1 MGQNKKTWK
10 GIYRN
15 MGNIKNDNNGGDGA
29 VNETTKANNTEVE
42 PITMSKADYDKA
54 IQSAEDKVRGK
65 MSKTIKELEAKIKEL
80 TPEEKSQEQ
89 IELENRLAQ
98 LEESEKAIAEKQR
111 RLEFQEKLSDKGLNK
126 KLVDYLN
133 DNVDIEAFSDLIQ
146 NIMTNRAKSN
156 GYVPVDHSSDS
167 KISQEDFAKMTYSQ
181 KVELQRN
188 HPETY
193 RRLSGRR

>member
-1 MGQNKKTWK
+1 ME
-10 GIYRN
+10 
-15 MGNIKNDNNGGDGA
+15 NIKNDNNGGDGA
-29 VNETTKANNTEVE
+29 VNETETTKTTESNTEVE

-111 RLEFQEKLSDKGLNK
+111 RLEFQEKLSEKGLDK
-126 KLVDYLN
+126 SLVSYLN

-146 NIMTNRAKSN
+146 NIVTNRAKSN
-156 GYVPVDHSSDS
+156 GYVPADHSSDDN
-167 KISQEDFAKMTYSQ
+167 ISQEDFAKMSYSQ

>member
-1 MGQNKKTWK
+1 
-10 GIYRN
+10 

-29 VNETTKANNTEVE
+29 VNETETTKTITKENNTEVE

-65 MSKTIKELEAKIKEL
+65 MSKTIKELQGKIKEL
-80 TPEEKSQEQ
+80 TPVEKTQEE
-89 IELENRLAQ
+89 IDIENRLAQ
-98 LEESEKAIAEKQR
+98 LEESERAIAEKQR
-111 RLEFQEKLSDKGLNK
+111 RLDLIEKLSEKGLDK
-126 KLVDYLN
+126 SLVSYLN

-146 NIMTNRAKSN
+146 NIVTNRVKSN
-156 GYVPVDHSSDS
+156 GYVPADHSSDD

-181 KVELQRN
+181 KVELQKN

>member
-1 MGQNKKTWK
+1 M
-10 GIYRN
+10 YRK
-15 MGNIKNDNNGGDGA
+15 MENIKNDNNGGDGA
-29 VNETTKANNTEVE
+29 VNETETTKTTESNTEVE

-80 TPEEKSQEQ
+80 TPDEKSQEQ
-89 IELENRLAQ
+89 IELENRFAQ

-111 RLEFQEKLSDKGLNK
+111 RLEFQEKLSEKGLDK
-126 KLVDYLN
+126 SLVSYLN

-146 NIMTNRAKSN
+146 NIVTNRAKSN
-156 GYVPVDHSSDS
+156 GYVPADHSSDD

-181 KVELQRN
+181 KVELQKN